1 MPSIPCYTCNT
12 EILTYEEG
20 EAAPSFV
27 VLAPGAPVPGGNHV
41 VHVCP
46 QQIPYVAQ
54 RRPSDSLD
62 WTDEQERAAVSETLP
77 KWKLLPDDEIFCM
90 RWYNPGWGRPE
101 VPSGPFTV
109 QVRRNGVDLKYATQ
123 GADFDEVTFTAAE
136 AAEIVARL
144 GFEPWPGLA
153 ADIEAEKAAAAAAVD
168 ERRRRLQSANA
179 SAKVWA
185 DALAEVESAIEQ
197 ATAAVE
203 ADPKDGAAGMVL
215 HAARVDFEQIK
226 VKAAEAAATAA
237 AIAREK

>member
-1 MPSIPCYTCNT
+1 MPAVTCYTCDT

-46 QQIPYVAQ
+46 QQVPYVAQ

-62 WTDEQERAAVSETLP
+62 WTDEQEQAAVKETLP

-109 QVRRNGVDLKYATQ
+109 QVRRAGTDLKYATQ
-123 GADFDEVTFTAAE
+123 GADFDEVTFSAAD
-136 AAEIVARL
+136 AMKIVSKL

-153 ADIEAEKAAAAAAVD
+153 EDVEAEKAAIAGKAA
-168 ERRRRLQSANA
+168 EKRRRLGSAKA
-179 SAKVWA
+179 TAKVWA
-185 DALAEVESAIEQ
+185 DALVEVETAIEE

-203 ADPKDGAAGMVL
+203 ADPEDGNAGMVL
-215 HAARVDFEQIK
+215 HAAKVDREQIAQ
-226 VKAAEAAATAA
+226 KAAEAAATAA